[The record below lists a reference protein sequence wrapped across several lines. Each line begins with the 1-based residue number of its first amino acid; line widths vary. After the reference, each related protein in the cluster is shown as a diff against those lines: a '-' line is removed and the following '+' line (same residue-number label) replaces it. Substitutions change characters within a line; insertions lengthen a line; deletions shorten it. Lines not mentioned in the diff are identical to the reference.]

1 MNRIEI
7 KDIKMIASIRN
18 KRMTNKFT
26 ETKEMDTS
34 QLAKGLVINYFNFS
48 QKMIDIVLQRMSNMI
63 LDQLIEICARGT
75 VKMLCKLEK
84 LN

>member
-34 QLAKGLVINYFNFS
+34 QLAKGFVINYFNFS